1 MTQYIQNIIDLN
13 PYKVELAVIDYQDE
27 GYKLDIFVWKDLMTL
42 SDVSSLTTGNLDD
55 LQKKMIKVYNYLI
68 TNNINCDYTLD
79 IEVC

>member
-1 MTQYIQNIIDLN
+1 MTQYIQNIIDLS

-27 GYKLDIFVWKDLMTL
+27 GYKLDIFVWKDLINL
-42 SDVSSLTTGNLDD
+42 ADVSSLTTGNLND
-55 LQKKMIKVYNYLI
+55 LQNKMIEVYNYLI

>member
-42 SDVSSLTTGNLDD
+42 ADASSLTTGNPDD
-55 LQKKMIKVYNYLI
+55 LQKKMIDVYNYLI
-68 TNNINCDYTLD
+68 TNNVSCDYTLD

>member
-27 GYKLDIFVWKDLMTL
+27 GYKLDIFVWKDLMTI

-55 LQKKMIKVYNYLI
+55 LQKKMIEVYNYLI

>member
-1 MTQYIQNIIDLN
+1 MTQYMQNIIDLS

-27 GYKLDIFVWKDLMTL
+27 GYKLDMFVWKDLMTL

-55 LQKKMIKVYNYLI
+55 LQKKMIEVYNYLI

>member
-55 LQKKMIKVYNYLI
+55 LQKKMIEVYNYLI